1 MYKLSTLAF
10 GKEYGTVLNLD
21 IADVSVS
28 KMDENAQ
35 LKNMFIET
43 CVCVCVCSSV
53 TGLTL

>member
-43 CVCVCVCSSV
+43 CVCVCVCV
-53 TGLTL
+53 RP